1 MIAESAA
8 LITVHNG
15 GMMIQQQ
22 KEVRLQMI
30 AEAVDKIN
38 REKQQSESEEFKLD
52 DVEQETEL

>member
-1 MIAESAA
+1 
-8 LITVHNG
+8 
-15 GMMIQQQ
+15 MIQQQ